1 MPKVKAPSVKLFFA
15 LLLLVSTAVRFLLS
29 FYSKTAVTYNDELFY
44 LELSQNIWL
53 RGTLN
58 VYAAPIRFTK
68 LLYPLL
74 LSPFYAVSDGLLRT
88 RLISAFN
95 ALLISSSLIPG
106 YLLAKHILKKD
117 SHIMLAL
124 VVLALSPNLLF
135 SLTFM
140 AENLYYPLLLWA
152 FWATYKLFYNNEGE
166 RGVRSAR
173 KTVQWTVFS
182 GEQAAALGRKAS
194 VLGIILFLL
203 YFTKETGAAF
213 LAAVLIILLI
223 KKDFKSFILS
233 LLGFGIP
240 FLLVRFTLLRN
251 MGYSYAGQ
259 VSLSNLQ
266 TASQLMYFFYATG
279 IMLLFF
285 LVSVLF
291 FPVALP
297 FAQRKKLPS
306 ANRLLLYLSGIYV
319 LLLAMGIAFGI
330 LVIDEFASIRPHIHL
345 RYFLGAGYPFLLL
358 FLSLRE
364 GGETAS
370 PDLSGGWKEFLRK
383 PLVCLSGVFIACIL
397 LFFFIPVRGSLV
409 DYPLL
414 HFADYLWPQ
423 PLKWVWLTK
432 LALVAFVGLG
442 LFLLRK
448 KSRFFT
454 LLVVLPL
461 LVLELAGGAAFT
473 RSARWEGKVR
483 NPELAKEVTT
493 LDETLDSLEGTVLVV
508 TPYAHHPA
516 LKLLNTLS
524 DNDYALAYSGDLRNN
539 LMYHAEENLTALPM
553 EALEIPVQFRRFS
566 PAECYSLSSVDY
578 ILTVEDWDL
587 IDPEQNEEITP
598 EGVSSFRLYRAKD
611 PSRLS
616 LLDPCPYTVGDT
628 IFFHGSDLN
637 YLNYGPKGF
646 SSPESEF
653 TWSADHEVSLSLHP
667 DTHKALSATWS
678 TKVTNGDQPYEIWA
692 NDTQITSGTITE
704 PDTTVSFEIPED
716 AWKEKGLLTL
726 RFVFPD
732 AKQPGNGD
740 GRLLAVA
747 FESIILK

>member
-1 MPKVKAPSVKLFFA
+1 MPKLKAPSVKLFFA
-15 LLLLVSTAVRFLLS
+15 LLLLISTAVRFLLS

-74 LSPFYAVSDGLLRT
+74 LSPFYAVGDGLLRT

-95 ALLISSSLIPG
+95 TLLISSSLIPG
-106 YLLAKHILKKD
+106 YLLAKRVLKKD

-152 FWATYKLFYNNEGE
+152 FWAAYRVLINTHFAR
-166 RGVRSAR
+166 RGVR
-173 KTVQWTVFS
+173 
-182 GEQAAALGRKAS
+182 GGDRKAPS

-223 KKDFKSFILS
+223 KKDFKSFFLC

-291 FPVALP
+291 FPVVLP
-297 FAQRKKLPS
+297 FVQRKKLPS

-364 GGETAS
+364 EEETAS
-370 PDLSGGWKEFLRK
+370 PNLSGGWKEFLRK
-383 PLVCLSGVFIACIL
+383 PLVCLSGVFIACVL

-423 PLKWVWLTK
+423 SLKWVWLTK

-448 KSRFFT
+448 KNRFFT
-454 LLVVLPL
+454 FLVVLPL

-473 RSARWEGKVR
+473 SSARWEGKVR
-483 NPELAKEVTT
+483 SPELAKEVTT
-493 LDETLDSLEGTVLVV
+493 LDEALDSLEGTVLVV

-524 DNDYALAYSGDLRNN
+524 DNDYALAYSGDLRKN
-539 LMYHAEENLTALPM
+539 LMDHAEENLTALPM

-611 PSRLS
+611 PSRLA
-616 LLDPCPYTVGDT
+616 LLDPCPYTVGDK

-692 NDTQITSGTITE
+692 NDTQVASGTISE
-704 PDTTVSFEIPED
+704 PDTTVSFEITED
-716 AWKEKGLLTL
+716 TWQDKGLLTL

-747 FESIILK
+747 FESITLK